1 METENRGVVETQLTV
16 FDLAISQGRPE
27 YGIRFHVFNRESGT
41 HGKALEVALG
51 VWDLPTSPVDYPAI
65 LREVADR
72 LEALQK
78 EAEAW

>member
-1 METENRGVVETQLTV
+1 MEAENRGVVETQLTV
-16 FDLAISQGRPE
+16 FDLAISHGKPE

-51 VWDLPTSPVDYPAI
+51 VWDIPIRPVDYPAL
-65 LREVADR
+65 LREVADK

-78 EAEAW
+78 EAETW